1 VSLPELATRRR
12 VTVGMMTVT
21 MVLFGLIGLSGLK
34 VNLLPDLS
42 YPTLTVRTEYEGA
55 APLEI
60 ENLISQPVEET
71 VGVVKNVRKVHS
83 VSRTG
88 QSDVVLEFAWGT
100 DMDMASLE
108 VRDKLDT
115 LQLPLETKKPLLLR
129 FNPSTDPIL
138 RFGLTTDA
146 CASGTGSESS
156 NGAASSKVPAEGSP
170 VGTASNP
177 AGANCASAAVG
188 EIELKQLRRFA
199 DDDLKKR
206 IEPVAGVAAVKV
218 GGGLEDEI
226 DVAIDQQ
233 KLAQLGIDIND
244 VITRLKNE
252 NVNASGG
259 RIDEGSQR
267 FLVRTINQF
276 KSLDEM
282 RELLIKIDGNVP
294 VRLKDIAT
302 VTQGYKEREGIVRID
317 GREAIELAI
326 YKEGDANTV
335 SVAKAVN
342 AQIAKL
348 ADSLPKGVKLT
359 TIEDQSIFIEHAL
372 SEVRFDAL
380 LGGVLAILIIFFF
393 LGHAWSTFI
402 IGLSL
407 PVSLIATFFFM
418 GQLHLSLNVMS
429 LGGLALA
436 TGMVVDDSIVVLE
449 NIARLREKG
458 LGIVEAAVKGTSEVG
473 MAVTASTLTTVAV
486 FFPLVFV
493 QGVAGQLFRDQAL
506 TITFAMLISLVVAMT
521 LIPMLASLRGR
532 SPLAYK
538 DEPVDPESLW
548 SKAWRGTLA
557 LLAWPYF
564 GTSNR
569 WKGTAAKAI
578 AFVLALPLKLVAA
591 PLYFLLLSVL
601 VAFALLMRYGTRFVF
616 FVSDLLQGRETGMP
630 LEHVRRALAWSA
642 RVLRWPYA
650 DGKTQGGRGLAFWLT
665 LVPKLVFLPIAA
677 IAIVACAIVPPIVFV
692 VGWCARRI
700 LGALGWATNAGYGR
714 AARAYHAFLPRA
726 LAHPWRVLGFAA
738 LSFALALVLVPT
750 LGLDLIPQLAQGR
763 FDMTV
768 TLPPGTPLA
777 ATDQLVGEI
786 STRHAK
792 DPGVE
797 SIYGVAGAGTRLD
810 ANPTESGENI
820 ARLSI
825 ALANGGSRKIE
836 AAEVDRLRAGM
847 ASRADAEV
855 KFARPQLFSFS
866 APLEVEIRGYDL
878 DALAKAGHRLA
889 ELMKASP
896 RFADIKSTVEGG
908 YPEIQIKFDQD
919 RAAALGLTT
928 RDIADRVVRKVK
940 GEVATR
946 YDFRDRKID
955 VLVRSRASDRGS
967 VDDIRN
973 LVVGYVSPAN
983 ASSSTGA
990 VSGTPSSG
998 SSTTT
1003 VNTTSTSATSTT
1015 TSASGATSTTSVSDT
1030 ARTSTDTPIR
1040 LSSVAEV
1047 VATEGPS
1054 EIHRVSQ
1061 ERVAIVSSNLRYGD
1075 LSSAVAEIN
1084 DIVAK
1089 NPLAAGVKVHVG
1101 GQSEELDSSVK
1112 SLMFALGLAIFLVYL
1127 VMASQFES
1135 LLHPFVIMFS
1145 IPLAAVGAVLALKLT
1160 NSPISVVVFIGLIM
1174 LVGIVVKN
1182 AIVLIDRV
1190 NQLREAG
1197 VAKRDA
1203 IAGGAESRLRPIV
1216 MTTLCTLIGFSP
1228 LAIGVGEGAEVR
1240 APMAITVIGGLAVST
1255 LLTLVVIPVVYD
1267 LLDRRGDAWYLA
1279 RGERHRAKT
1288 AHDVRDDSSGAPEA
1302 QHA

>member
-1 VSLPELATRRR
+1 MLTL
-12 VTVGMMTVT
+12 T

-115 LQLPLETKKPLLLR
+115 LQLPLEAKKPLLLR

-138 RFGLTTDA
+138 RLGLTTVGCADGDA
-146 CASGTGSESS
+146 APASGG
-156 NGAASSKVPAEGSP
+156 ASSAPAKAACTP
-170 VGTASNP
+170 
-177 AGANCASAAVG
+177 AAVS

-206 IEPVAGVAAVKV
+206 IEPVTGVAAVKV

-233 KLAQLGIDIND
+233 QLARLNIDINE

-276 KSLDEM
+276 KTLDEM
-282 RELLIKIDGNVP
+282 RELLIKVDGNVP

-342 AQIAKL
+342 ATVDKL
-348 ADSLPKGVKLT
+348 KDSLPKGAKLS
-359 TIEDQSIFIEHAL
+359 TIEDQSVFIEHAL

-458 LGIVEAAVKGTSEVG
+458 LGIVEAAVKGTAEVG

-506 TITFAMLISLVVAMT
+506 TITFAMLISLIVAMT

-532 SPLAYK
+532 APLSYK
-538 DEPVDPESLW
+538 EEPVDPQSIWRKLW
-548 SKAWRGTLA
+548 QSSVA
-557 LLAWPYF
+557 LLAWPLRTKS
-564 GTSNR
+564 GA
-569 WKGTAAKAI
+569 WAI
-578 AFVLALPLKLVAA
+578 VLFALTIIPRVLAAIL
-591 PLYFLLLSVL
+591 
-601 VAFALLMRYGTRFVF
+601 FALLMSLIGVFSATIKYGARGAYFVG
-616 FVSDLLQGRETGMP
+616 DLLQGRRSGPYWAILPP
-630 LEHVRRALAWSA
+630 LIFGIGWVVRLI
-642 RVLRWPYA
+642 LRS
-650 DGKTQGGRGLAFWLT
+650 
-665 LVPKLVFLPIAA
+665 V
-677 IAIVACAIVPPIVFV
+677 
-692 VGWCARRI
+692 
-700 LGALGWATNAGYGR
+700 GWATNTGYNR
-714 AARAYHAFLPRA
+714 AARAYHGFLPTA
-726 LAHPWRVLGFAA
+726 LAHPGRVLGFAA
-738 LSFALALVLVPT
+738 LTFALALALVPT

-777 ATDQLVGEI
+777 QTDKVVGEI
-786 STRHAK
+786 ATRHAK
-792 DPGVE
+792 DPGVD

-825 ALANGGSRKIE
+825 ALTNGGSKKIE
-836 AAEVDRLRAGM
+836 AAEVERLRAGM
-847 ASRADAEV
+847 ASHADAEV

-878 DALAKAGHRLA
+878 DALAKAGHRLG
-889 ELMKASP
+889 ELM
-896 RFADIKSTVEGG
+896 
-908 YPEIQIKFDQD
+908 
-919 RAAALGLTT
+919 
-928 RDIADRVVRKVK
+928 
-940 GEVATR
+940 
-946 YDFRDRKID
+946 
-955 VLVRSRASDRGS
+955 
-967 VDDIRN
+967 
-973 LVVGYVSPAN
+973 
-983 ASSSTGA
+983 
-990 VSGTPSSG
+990 
-998 SSTTT
+998 
-1003 VNTTSTSATSTT
+1003 
-1015 TSASGATSTTSVSDT
+1015 
-1030 ARTSTDTPIR
+1030 
-1040 LSSVAEV
+1040 
-1047 VATEGPS
+1047 
-1054 EIHRVSQ
+1054 
-1061 ERVAIVSSNLRYGD
+1061 
-1075 LSSAVAEIN
+1075 
-1084 DIVAK
+1084 
-1089 NPLAAGVKVHVG
+1089 
-1101 GQSEELDSSVK
+1101 
-1112 SLMFALGLAIFLVYL
+1112 
-1127 VMASQFES
+1127 
-1135 LLHPFVIMFS
+1135 
-1145 IPLAAVGAVLALKLT
+1145 
-1160 NSPISVVVFIGLIM
+1160 
-1174 LVGIVVKN
+1174 
-1182 AIVLIDRV
+1182 
-1190 NQLREAG
+1190 
-1197 VAKRDA
+1197 
-1203 IAGGAESRLRPIV
+1203 
-1216 MTTLCTLIGFSP
+1216 
-1228 LAIGVGEGAEVR
+1228 
-1240 APMAITVIGGLAVST
+1240 
-1255 LLTLVVIPVVYD
+1255 
-1267 LLDRRGDAWYLA
+1267 
-1279 RGERHRAKT
+1279 
-1288 AHDVRDDSSGAPEA
+1288 
-1302 QHA
+1302 